1 MSTET
6 PGSPVAAVTS
16 AVKPPLKKNWLAAL
30 AKRKIASA
38 CVLSVA
44 LVAGYWTFV
53 ASDRYVSES
62 HVIIQSTDLPGGQS
76 MDFSSILG
84 GGDSGRRAE
93 QLLLRDYLLSVDV
106 LKKLDLKLGLRSH
119 YSSDQHDLISRM
131 WSKDVSMERFFHYY
145 QSRVSIEYDDYAG
158 VLVIKT
164 QGFDPKMAHDIN
176 VELVREGERFM
187 NLMARSLAQEQVI
200 FLEKQVADLGARASE
215 ATHAVVEYQNKR
227 GLVSPQATTE
237 SISGIVAKLD
247 SQRAELETRRSAAL
261 AYLVPTHPDIVQLDQ
276 QIAAVNRQLAGEQ
289 SRLASS
295 NGKALNSSVEAFQ
308 ELSMEAEFTQDVY
321 KTALVALEK
330 GRVEASRTIKKVSI
344 LQAPTMPE
352 YSLEPRRLYN
362 TLVFTLLVLL
372 LAGMAYLI
380 AAIVRDH
387 KD

>member
-6 PGSPVAAVTS
+6 PDSLIAVARSDA
-16 AVKPPLKKNWLAAL
+16 KPALKKTWLATF

-38 CVLSVA
+38 CLLSVVLA
-44 LVAGYWTFV
+44 AGYWTFV

-106 LKKLDLKLGLRSH
+106 LKKLDLLLDLRSH
-119 YSSDQHDLISRM
+119 YSSSKHDLLSRM
-131 WSKDVSMERFFHYY
+131 WLKDASMERFFHYY

-164 QGFDPKMAHDIN
+164 QGFDPQMAHAIN
-176 VELVREGERFM
+176 AELVREGERFM
-187 NLMARSLAQEQVI
+187 NQMARSLALEQVV
-200 FLEKQVADLGARASE
+200 FLEKQVATLGERAAE
-215 ATHAVVEYQNKR
+215 ASHAVVAYQNKR

-247 SQRAELETRRSAAL
+247 GQRAELETRRSASL
-261 AYLVPTHPDIVQLDQ
+261 AYLVPTHPDIVQLSQ
-276 QIAAVNRQLAGEQ
+276 QIAAVTRQLAEEQ
-289 SRLASS
+289 AKLAS
-295 NGKALNSSVEAFQ
+295 NKGKALNSSVEEFQ
-308 ELSMEAEFTQDVY
+308 QLDLEASFTQDVY

-344 LQAPTMPE
+344 LQAPTLPE

-372 LAGMAYLI
+372 LAGMAHLI

>member
-6 PGSPVAAVTS
+6 PGSPVAAATS

-30 AKRKIASA
+30 AKRRIVSA
-38 CVLSVA
+38 CVLSVV

-106 LKKLDLKLGLRSH
+106 LKKLDLKLDLRSH
-119 YSSDQHDLISRM
+119 YSSSKHDLVSRM
-131 WSKDVSMERFFHYY
+131 WSKDASMERFFHYY

-158 VLVIKT
+158 VLVIKS

-176 VELVREGERFM
+176 IELVREGERFM

-261 AYLVPTHPDIVQLDQ
+261 AYLVPTPPRPADCCSQPATGRRAVQAGIEQRQSPQQLGRGLPGTELGSRIHPGRLQDGPGG
-276 QIAAVNRQLAGEQ
+276 AGEGTGRGLAHDQ
-289 SRLASS
+289 ESIDPASADHARIFAGTSPVVQHGGIYITRLAACRY
-295 NGKALNSSVEAFQ
+295 GVP
-308 ELSMEAEFTQDVY
+308 D
-321 KTALVALEK
+321 
-330 GRVEASRTIKKVSI
+330 
-344 LQAPTMPE
+344 
-352 YSLEPRRLYN
+352 RRHR
-362 TLVFTLLVLL
+362 
-372 LAGMAYLI
+372 A
-380 AAIVRDH
+380 
-387 KD
+387 